1 MKQKIKYEVGNKG
14 PRTIDEVER
23 IIVKGTQ
30 EVMRSRAGHVESA
43 AGKAGLRGRDWK
55 RKRK

>member
-1 MKQKIKYEVGNKG
+1 MKWETRDLGQLMTYK
-14 PRTIDEVER
+14 R

-30 EVMRSRAGHVESA
+30 EVMRSRAGHAESA
-43 AGKAGLRGRDWK
+43 AGKAGSRGRDLK